1 MIKRPGSQ
9 SSGSRRHSL
18 GQALVEFAIV
28 APVFFLVLFGII
40 EGGRFIYYY
49 ETLNSATRDAAR
61 YAIVNGA
68 NSLGC
73 TVGPPAPPSTY
84 SCDPTGLLVVDRVRD
99 KAIGLDGASVNVT
112 VTWHDPPNNG
122 RGSTVTVTAT
132 YTYST
137 LVPLVPLPPITVT
150 TESSLVVNN

>member
-1 MIKRPGSQ
+1 MIRRPGSR
-9 SSGSRRHSL
+9 SSGSRRHGL
-18 GQALVEFAIV
+18 GQALAEFAIV

-61 YAIVNGA
+61 FAIVNGA

-73 TVGPPAPPSTY
+73 PVGPPAPDTSP
-84 SCDPTGLLVVDRVRD
+84 CDPTGKQVVERVRD
-99 KAIGLDGASVNVT
+99 KAVGLDGDAVSVT
-112 VTWHDPPNNG
+112 VTWHDPANNG
-122 RGSTVTVTAT
+122 RGSTVTVTAS